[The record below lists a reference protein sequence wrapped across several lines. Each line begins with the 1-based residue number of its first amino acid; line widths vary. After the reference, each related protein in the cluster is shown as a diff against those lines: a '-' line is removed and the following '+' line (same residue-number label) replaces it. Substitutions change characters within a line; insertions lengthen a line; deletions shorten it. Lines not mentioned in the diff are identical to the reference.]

1 MDNYLNITES
11 DLLTNVPKKYYF
23 EENRTK
29 FIYSNLEKEVV
40 TALSNN
46 IQNEVIEVKKEK
58 KLNKKTMSYISLNDQ
73 AIGWIHLE
81 NSKRVYRLPNIQG
94 KFKKQRGIER
104 QDAPDAFTDRIV
116 KASYILFDNSTP
128 SLLVKKVGSDKYLNI
143 AIDDFH
149 RANIPEEKLTIKLKK
164 GTPLYKDSEFIRIDG
179 HLDEDTDCNVVTYFE
194 KLDEIRVQVNSKY
207 YWVKKEHDFKINVS
221 DIKHINYEVID
232 MLVYYKHTNKK
243 DKITIQN
250 KNNRLKNIESNI
262 VISNDFEEMYLK
274 KYIGD
279 ADESQ

>member
-11 DLLTNVPKKYYF
+11 DLLSNVPKKYYF
-23 EENRTK
+23 EEHRTK

-46 IQNEVIEVKKEK
+46 IQNEVIEVKKER

-94 KFKKQRGIER
+94 KFKKQRGTER
-104 QDAPDAFTDRIV
+104 QDTPDAFTDRIV

-128 SLLVKKVGSDKYLNI
+128 SLLVSKVGSDKYLNI

-149 RANIPEEKLTIKLKK
+149 RANVPEKKLTIKLEA
-164 GTPLYKDSEFIRIDG
+164 GTPLYKDSEFIRING
-179 HLDEDTDCNVVTYFE
+179 HLDENTDCNVVTYFE

-207 YWVKKEHDFKINVS
+207 YWVKKEHDFKVNVS
-221 DIKHINYEVID
+221 DIKYINYEVID
-232 MLVYYKHTNKK
+232 MLMYYKYINKK
-243 DKITIQN
+243 DKITIRN

-262 VISNDFEEMYLK
+262 VISNDLEEMYLK